1 MNYPNLPNS
10 ALEISK
16 QPQVKEI
23 TNELLKQLQSALNS
37 NSLFTEQVELSL
49 KGIVRILEVLLSLD
63 FFKNANEIDSS
74 LRNSIE
80 WISNTSESLKTKMKE
95 YERFFNDFN
104 TSMHANEQEVTDTL
118 NANAEN
124 IKSEIKKLENQLI
137 EMTTKLLT
145 SYQIFLNQA
154 KESATNQINTN
165 KTASLEAI
173 TQAKTNANNEIN
185 TNKTQ
190 SLEAIN
196 QAKTTANNE
205 ITANKTQ
212 AITNINE
219 AKTSANNEISTKE
232 TQAITNINE
241 AKTTANNEISENKTQ
256 AINNITQE
264 KKQATTEITEAKKT
278 AFNELLET
286 LKPKFSGLFVGAYYI
301 RNVIYIN
308 GGWEQKV
315 KDLSD
320 YALEKNKKYEIE
332 VFFNYVTAQ
341 KTENSAYFGLK
352 VQEGFLKES
361 IQKITHKYT
370 SQTYHIKLLVES
382 VSGVL
387 ALHHGYFF
395 GNINYFNEAIITSI
409 KEIPNDKI
417 ISKVSNGSNFSNATT
432 ITINLNDTN
441 DTTNTRSLK

>member
-10 ALEISK
+10 ALEIK
-16 QPQVKEI
+16 EQPEVKEI
-23 TNELLKQLQSALNS
+23 TNELLKQLQNALNS

-80 WISNTSESLKTKMKE
+80 WLSNTGESLKNKMKE
-95 YERFFNDFN
+95 YEGFFSEFN
-104 TSMHANEQEVTDTL
+104 TSMKSNEQEVTNIL

-137 EMTTKLLT
+137 ETTTKLLT

-154 KESATNQINTN
+154 RDTANNQINAN
-165 KTASLEAI
+165 KTA
-173 TQAKTNANNEIN
+173 
-185 TNKTQ
+185 

-205 ITANKTQ
+205 INTNKTQ
-212 AITNINE
+212 AISNINE
-219 AKTSANNEISTKE
+219 AKVSAT
-232 TQAITNINE
+232 TQINTNKQE
-241 AKTTANNEISENKTQ
+241 VL
-256 AINNITQE
+256 NNITQQ
-264 KKQATTEITEAKKT
+264 KQEATSEITEAKKT

-301 RNVIYIN
+301 RNVIYIQ

-320 YALEKNKKYEIE
+320 YTLEKNKKGE
-332 VFFNYVTAQ
+332 
-341 KTENSAYFGLK
+341 
-352 VQEGFLKES
+352 
-361 IQKITHKYT
+361 
-370 SQTYHIKLLVES
+370 
-382 VSGVL
+382 
-387 ALHHGYFF
+387 
-395 GNINYFNEAIITSI
+395 
-409 KEIPNDKI
+409 
-417 ISKVSNGSNFSNATT
+417 
-432 ITINLNDTN
+432 
-441 DTTNTRSLK
+441 